1 MPLLSKHFTQPKTNQ
16 RLEDCLSLDSAHIAR
31 PPHKL
36 ERGKHVALVQ
46 AALVRLSPGVNLGNE
61 PSREEYGELTAA
73 AVFRFKDTHTPKI
86 LNASLGQIVPDHI
99 VGKRTIFFL
108 DQAMLSKEGTP
119 TTALKVSVR
128 AVPLSGFSDLQLN
141 RSPGLLSLPPVR
153 DPTKSFCQ
161 MVPVGGF
168 RNLFVSTTESSDRID
183 LKIPDPP
190 HTRRFAAPGIVT
202 VRSIA
207 GSGEDLA
214 TFTINGVNAN
224 AIRLIVRPA
233 MRITVN
239 VHALANIKA
248 GQGAVGFSGRVDSLI
263 QGLNRIYTTQTNV
276 TFVKGQFGEI
286 DSVDGKKL
294 DFDRP
299 IFVEANNRI
308 PRKSDPTQQAFGFG
322 AFLPRAVSP
331 RTEVNVF
338 ITPGLIDPRNP
349 DAVGTSSGFVEGK
362 LVWVNSGS
370 IGNNATAS
378 RIVGHEIGHLLG
390 LGHLDNHRGTLMFPN
405 TRGGGEFIPADTL
418 SSIRFP

>member
-1 MPLLSKHFTQPKTNQ
+1 MPLLSKHFAQPKPNQ
-16 RLEDCLSLDSAHIAR
+16 RLEDCLSLDSAHIEP

-36 ERGKHVALVQ
+36 EKGKHVALVQ
-46 AALVRLSPGVNLGNE
+46 AALVRLLPSVSLGSE

-86 LNASLGQIVPDHI
+86 LNTTLGQTTPDKI

-119 TTALKVSVR
+119 TSAVRVSVR

-153 DPTKSFCQ
+153 DPTKPLCQ
-161 MVPVGGF
+161 MIPVGGF
-168 RNLFVSTTESSDRID
+168 RNLFVSTIESGDRID
-183 LKIPDPP
+183 MKIPDPP
-190 HTRRFAAPGIVT
+190 HTRRFVAPDIVT

-207 GSGEDLA
+207 SSGEDLA

-233 MRITVN
+233 LRISVN
-239 VHALANIKA
+239 VHALANTKA

-276 TFVKGQFGEI
+276 TFVKGQFREI
-286 DSVDGKKL
+286 DSLDGKQL

-299 IFVEANNRI
+299 IFVEANNRN
-308 PRKSDPTQQAFGFG
+308 PRKSNPTQQAFGFG
-322 AFLPRAVSP
+322 AFLPGAVSS
-331 RTEVNVF
+331 RIEVNVF
-338 ITPGLIDPRNP
+338 ITPGLIVPNEL
-349 DAVGTSSGFVEGK
+349 DALGTSSGFVEEK
-362 LVWVNSGS
+362 LAWVNSGS
-370 IGNNATAS
+370 IGNDAAAS

-390 LGHLDNHRGTLMFPN
+390 LGHLDNHRGTLMFPSV
-405 TRGGGEFIPADTL
+405 RGGGDFIPADTL